1 MENDNKTVIT
11 ENTEN
16 VNSTND
22 LQNNNTD
29 NNPKKSN
36 KKKSLIIITIILV
49 IIVAGILLF
58 LKLNNNKNNSKPD
71 DNNQNQVEVKRE
83 NKYSEYQL
91 KDNTLSNFDLY
102 FLQLENNKKNM
113 IYSPLSIKYVLEML
127 NSGAEGETK
136 NQITD
141 ILGTY
146 VNKKYT
152 NNRNMSFA
160 NALFV
165 RNSYKDSIKT
175 SYIDTLLN
183 QYNATVTYDDFKS
196 ANAIN
201 NWVSNKTFKLINN
214 AFIDS
219 DIKDYDFVLAN
230 ALAIDMDWVN
240 KIQDLYDPYTV
251 DYKHENFHEHV
262 SPLTE
267 LGYHEMAFK
276 DYNKKTNAVEF
287 AAVINKYDI
296 INELG
301 EDNIR
306 KTVSDDYRS
315 WLKNGGNDYY
325 AMCSEDSSALEE
337 EDKLNLDKYIK
348 ELSANYQTISSS
360 TDFQFYVDDNVKV
373 FAKDLKKYNGTTLQY
388 VGIMP
393 TDGNLSNY
401 IKNINASS
409 LSELISKIK
418 PIAFDSFKDGV
429 VTDIHGYI
437 PMFKFDY
444 KLDLV
449 NDLNTLGIKDVFDSN
464 KANLSNLTTDKAYI
478 GGAKHKATIDFS
490 NDGIKAG
497 AFTAGGGAGAGG
509 CGYDYQFKVPIEDI
523 DLTFD
528 KPYMFIIRDKDTNEV
543 WFAGTVYEPTEYS
556 PVAGLE

>member
-1 MENDNKTVIT
+1 MENNNETV
-11 ENTEN
+11 NTEN
-16 VNSTND
+16 INNNND
-22 LQNNNTD
+22 LQSNNID
-29 NNPKKSN
+29 NNPKKAN

-49 IIVAGILLF
+49 IIAAGVLVF
-58 LKLNNNKNNSKPD
+58 LKVKKNNSKPD
-71 DNNQNQVEVKRE
+71 DNKQNQVEVKRE

-91 KDNTLSNFDLY
+91 KDNSLSNFDLY

-113 IYSPLSIKYVLEML
+113 LYSPLSIKYVLEML

-183 QYNATVTYDDFKS
+183 QYNATVAYDDFKS
-196 ANAIN
+196 ANTIN

-214 AFIDS
+214 AFNDS
-219 DIKDYDFVLAN
+219 DIKNYDFVLAN

-240 KIQDLYDPYTV
+240 KIQDLYNPYIV
-251 DYKHENFHEHV
+251 DYKHEKFYEYV
-262 SPLTE
+262 TPLTE
-267 LGYHEMAFK
+267 SGYRELAFK

-287 AAVINKYDI
+287 AAVVNKYDI

-306 KTVSDDYRS
+306 KTVSDDYNT
-315 WLKNGGNDYY
+315 WLKNGGNDSY
-325 AMCSEDSSALEE
+325 AMCGENAT
-337 EDKLNLDKYIK
+337 EDKLDLDKYVK

-360 TDFQFYVDDNVKV
+360 TDFLFYVDDSVKV

-388 VGIMP
+388 IGIMP
-393 TDGNLSNY
+393 TDGNLSTY
-401 IKNINASS
+401 IKNTNASS

-418 PIAFDSFKDGV
+418 PLTFDSFKDRV
-429 VTDIHGYI
+429 ITDIHGYI

-444 KLDLV
+444 QLDLV
-449 NDLNTLGIKDVFDSN
+449 NGLNTLGIKDVFDSN

-478 GGAKHKATIDFS
+478 SDAKHKATIDFS

-509 CGYDYQFKVPIEDI
+509 CGYDYQFKVPVENI

-543 WFAGTVYEPTEYS
+543 WFAGTVYEPTEYN
-556 PVAGLE
+556 PTAGLE

>member
-1 MENDNKTVIT
+1 MENNNETVKT
-11 ENTEN
+11 ENIN
-16 VNSTND
+16 NNND
-22 LQNNNTD
+22 LQSNNVD
-29 NNPKKSN
+29 NNPKKTN

-49 IIVAGILLF
+49 IIVAGVLVF
-58 LKLNNNKNNSKPD
+58 LKVKKNNSKPD
-71 DNNQNQVEVKRE
+71 DNKQNQVEVKRE

-183 QYNATVTYDDFKS
+183 QYNATVAYDDFKS
-196 ANAIN
+196 ANTIN

-214 AFIDS
+214 AFDDS

-240 KIQDLYDPYTV
+240 KIQDLYNPYTV

-262 SPLTE
+262 TPLTE
-267 LGYHEMAFK
+267 SGYRELAFK

-287 AAVINKYDI
+287 AAVVNKYDI

-306 KTVSDDYRS
+306 KTVSDDYNT

-325 AMCSEDSSALEE
+325 AMCSEDSGSLEE
-337 EDKLNLDKYIK
+337 EDKLDLDKYVK

-360 TDFQFYVDDNVKV
+360 TDFQFYVDDSVKV

-388 VGIMP
+388 IGIMP

-429 VTDIHGYI
+429 ITDIHGYI

-478 GGAKHKATIDFS
+478 SDATHKATIDFS

-509 CGYDYQFKVPIEDI
+509 CGYDYQFKVPVEDI

-543 WFAGTVYEPTEYS
+543 WFAGTVYEPTEYN
-556 PVAGLE
+556 PTAGLE

>member
-1 MENDNKTVIT
+1 MENNNETV
-11 ENTEN
+11 NTEN
-16 VNSTND
+16 INNNND
-22 LQNNNTD
+22 LQSNNVD
-29 NNPKKSN
+29 NNPKKAN
-36 KKKSLIIITIILV
+36 KKKSLIIITIIL
-49 IIVAGILLF
+49 IITVAGVLVF
-58 LKLNNNKNNSKPD
+58 LKVKKNNSKPD
-71 DNNQNQVEVKRE
+71 DNKQNQVEVKRE

-183 QYNATVTYDDFKS
+183 QYNATVSYDDFKS
-196 ANAIN
+196 ANTIN

-240 KIQDLYDPYTV
+240 KIQDLYNPYTV
-251 DYKHENFHEHV
+251 DYNHEDFHEHV

-267 LGYHEMAFK
+267 LGYHELAFK

-306 KTVSDDYRS
+306 KTVSDDYS
-315 WLKNGGNDYY
+315 TWLKNGGNDYY

-337 EDKLNLDKYIK
+337 EDKLDLDKYVK

-360 TDFQFYVDDNVKV
+360 TDFQFYVDDSVKV

-388 VGIMP
+388 IGIMP

-429 VTDIHGYI
+429 ITDIHGYI

-478 GGAKHKATIDFS
+478 GGARHKATIDFS

-509 CGYDYQFKVPIEDI
+509 CGYDYQFKVPVEDI

-543 WFAGTVYEPTEYS
+543 WFAGTVYEPTEYN
-556 PVAGLE
+556 PTAGLE

>member
-1 MENDNKTVIT
+1 MENNNETVKT
-11 ENTEN
+11 ENIN
-16 VNSTND
+16 NNND
-22 LQNNNTD
+22 LQSNNVD
-29 NNPKKSN
+29 NNPKKTY

-49 IIVAGILLF
+49 IIVAGILVF
-58 LKLNNNKNNSKPD
+58 LKVKKNNSKPD
-71 DNNQNQVEVKRE
+71 DNKQNQVEVKRE

-165 RNSYKDSIKT
+165 RNSYKDSIKA

-183 QYNATVTYDDFKS
+183 QYNATVTYDNFKS
-196 ANAIN
+196 ANTIN

-214 AFIDS
+214 AFDDS

-240 KIQDLYDPYTV
+240 KIQDLYNPYTV

-262 SPLTE
+262 TPLTE
-267 LGYHEMAFK
+267 LGYHELAFK

-287 AAVINKYDI
+287 AAVVNKYDI

-306 KTVSDDYRS
+306 KTVSDDYNT

-325 AMCSEDSSALEE
+325 AMCSEDSSSLEE
-337 EDKLNLDKYIK
+337 EDKLDLDKYVK

-360 TDFQFYVDDNVKV
+360 TDFQFYVDDGVKV

-388 VGIMP
+388 IGIMP

-429 VTDIHGYI
+429 ITDIHGYI

-478 GGAKHKATIDFS
+478 GGARHKATIDFS

-509 CGYDYQFKVPIEDI
+509 CGYDYQFKVPVEDI

-543 WFAGTVYEPTEYS
+543 WFAGTVYEPTEFS
-556 PVAGLE
+556 PTAGLE

>member
-1 MENDNKTVIT
+1 MENNNETV
-11 ENTEN
+11 NTEN
-16 VNSTND
+16 INSNND
-22 LQNNNTD
+22 LQNNNID
-29 NNPKKSN
+29 NNPKKNN

-49 IIVAGILLF
+49 IIVAGILVF
-58 LKLNNNKNNSKPD
+58 LKTKKNNSKPD

-183 QYNATVTYDDFKS
+183 QYNATVAYDDFKS
-196 ANAIN
+196 ANTIN

-214 AFIDS
+214 AFNDS
-219 DIKDYDFVLAN
+219 DIKNYDFVLAN

-240 KIQDLYDPYTV
+240 KIQDLYNTYTV
-251 DYKHENFHEHV
+251 DYKHERFYEYV
-262 SPLTE
+262 TPLTE
-267 LGYHEMAFK
+267 SGYRELAFK

-287 AAVINKYDI
+287 AAVVNKYDI

-306 KTVSDDYRS
+306 KTVSDDYNA
-315 WLKNGGNDYY
+315 WLKNGGNDSY
-325 AMCSEDSSALEE
+325 AMCSENSGNLEE
-337 EDKLNLDKYIK
+337 EDKLDLDKYVK
-348 ELSANYQTISSS
+348 DLSANYQTISSS
-360 TDFQFYVDDNVKV
+360 TDFEIYVDDSVKV

-388 VGIMP
+388 IGIMP
-393 TDGNLSNY
+393 TDGNLSSY
-401 IKNINASS
+401 IKNTNASS
-409 LSELISKIK
+409 LSELIGKIK
-418 PIAFDSFKDGV
+418 PLAFDSFKDGV
-429 VTDIHGYI
+429 ITDIHGYI

-444 KLDLV
+444 QLDLV

-478 GGAKHKATIDFS
+478 SDAKHKATIDFS

-509 CGYDYQFKVPIEDI
+509 CGYDYQFKVPVEDI

-543 WFAGTVYEPTEYS
+543 WFAGTVYEPTEYN
-556 PVAGLE
+556 PTAGLE

>member
-1 MENDNKTVIT
+1 MENNNETV
-11 ENTEN
+11 NTEN
-16 VNSTND
+16 INCNND
-22 LQNNNTD
+22 LQSNNID
-29 NNPKKSN
+29 NNPKKAN

-49 IIVAGILLF
+49 IIVAGILVF
-58 LKLNNNKNNSKPD
+58 LKVKKNNSKPD
-71 DNNQNQVEVKRE
+71 DNKQNQVEVKRE

-183 QYNATVTYDDFKS
+183 QYNATVAYDDFKS
-196 ANAIN
+196 ANTIN

-214 AFIDS
+214 AFNDS
-219 DIKDYDFVLAN
+219 DIKNYDFVLAN

-240 KIQDLYDPYTV
+240 KIQDLYNPYIV
-251 DYKHENFHEHV
+251 DYKHEKFYEYV
-262 SPLTE
+262 TPLTE
-267 LGYHEMAFK
+267 SGYRELAFK

-287 AAVINKYDI
+287 SAVVNKYDI

-306 KTVSDDYRS
+306 KTVSDDYNA
-315 WLKNGGNDYY
+315 WLKNGGNDSY
-325 AMCSEDSSALEE
+325 AMCGENAT
-337 EDKLNLDKYIK
+337 EDKLDLDKYVK

-360 TDFQFYVDDNVKV
+360 TDFQFYVDDGVKV

-388 VGIMP
+388 IGIMP

-444 KLDLV
+444 QLDLV

-464 KANLSNLTTDKAYI
+464 LANLSNLTTDKAYI
-478 GGAKHKATIDFS
+478 SDAKHKATIDFS

-509 CGYDYQFKVPIEDI
+509 CGYDYQFKVPVENI

-543 WFAGTVYEPTEYS
+543 WFAGTVYETTEFSPT
-556 PVAGLE
+556 AGLE

>member
-1 MENDNKTVIT
+1 MENNNETVKT
-11 ENTEN
+11 ENIN
-16 VNSTND
+16 NNND
-22 LQNNNTD
+22 LQSNNVD
-29 NNPKKSN
+29 NNPKKTN

-49 IIVAGILLF
+49 IIVAGVLVF
-58 LKLNNNKNNSKPD
+58 LKVKKNNSKPD
-71 DNNQNQVEVKRE
+71 DNKQNQVEVKRE

-146 VNKKYT
+146 VNKKYS

-165 RNSYKDSIKT
+165 RNSYKDSIKA

-196 ANAIN
+196 ANTIN

-214 AFIDS
+214 AFDDS

-240 KIQDLYDPYTV
+240 KIQDLYNPYTV

-262 SPLTE
+262 TPLTE
-267 LGYHEMAFK
+267 LGYHELAFK

-287 AAVINKYDI
+287 AAVVNKYDI

-306 KTVSDDYRS
+306 KTVSDDYNT

-325 AMCSEDSSALEE
+325 AMCSEDSGSLEE
-337 EDKLNLDKYIK
+337 EDKLDLDKYVK

-360 TDFQFYVDDNVKV
+360 TDFQFYVDDSVKV

-388 VGIMP
+388 IGIMP

-429 VTDIHGYI
+429 ITDIHGYI

-509 CGYDYQFKVPIEDI
+509 CGYDYQFKVPVEDI

-543 WFAGTVYEPTEYS
+543 WFAGTVYEPTEFS
-556 PVAGLE
+556 PTAGLE

>member
-1 MENDNKTVIT
+1 MENNNETV
-11 ENTEN
+11 NTEN
-16 VNSTND
+16 INNNND
-22 LQNNNTD
+22 LQSNNID
-29 NNPKKSN
+29 NNPKKAN

-49 IIVAGILLF
+49 IIVAGVLVF
-58 LKLNNNKNNSKPD
+58 LKVKKNNSKPD
-71 DNNQNQVEVKRE
+71 ENKQNQVEVKRE

-183 QYNATVTYDDFKS
+183 QYNATVAYDDFKS
-196 ANAIN
+196 ANTIN

-214 AFIDS
+214 AFNDS
-219 DIKDYDFVLAN
+219 DIKNYDFVLAN

-240 KIQDLYDPYTV
+240 KIQDLYNTYIV
-251 DYKHENFHEHV
+251 DYKHEKFYEYV
-262 SPLTE
+262 TPLTE
-267 LGYHEMAFK
+267 SGYRELAFK

-287 AAVINKYDI
+287 SAVVNKYDI

-306 KTVSDDYRS
+306 KTVSDDYNA
-315 WLKNGGNDYY
+315 WLRNGGNDSY
-325 AMCSEDSSALEE
+325 AMCGENAT
-337 EDKLNLDKYIK
+337 EDKLNLDKYVK

-360 TDFQFYVDDNVKV
+360 TDFLFYVDDSVKV

-388 VGIMP
+388 IGIMP
-393 TDGNLSNY
+393 TDGNLSTY
-401 IKNINASS
+401 IKNTNASS
-409 LSELISKIK
+409 LSELIGKIK
-418 PIAFDSFKDGV
+418 PLTFDSFKDRV
-429 VTDIHGYI
+429 ITDIHGYI

-444 KLDLV
+444 QLDLV

-478 GGAKHKATIDFS
+478 SDAKHKATIDFS

-509 CGYDYQFKVPIEDI
+509 CGYDYQFKVPVENI

-543 WFAGTVYEPTEYS
+543 WFAGTVYEPTEYN
-556 PVAGLE
+556 PTAGLE

>member
-1 MENDNKTVIT
+1 MENNNETV
-11 ENTEN
+11 NTEN
-16 VNSTND
+16 INNNND
-22 LQNNNTD
+22 LQSNNVD
-29 NNPKKSN
+29 NNPKKTN

-49 IIVAGILLF
+49 IIVAGVLVF
-58 LKLNNNKNNSKPD
+58 LKVKKNNSKPD
-71 DNNQNQVEVKRE
+71 DNKQNQVEIKRE

-183 QYNATVTYDDFKS
+183 QYNATVAYDDFKS
-196 ANAIN
+196 ANTIN

-214 AFIDS
+214 AFDDS

-240 KIQDLYDPYTV
+240 KIQDLYNNYIV
-251 DYKHENFHEHV
+251 DYKHEKFYEYV
-262 SPLTE
+262 TPLTE
-267 LGYHEMAFK
+267 SGYRELAFK

-287 AAVINKYDI
+287 AAVVNKYDI

-306 KTVSDDYRS
+306 KTVSDDYSS
-315 WLKNGGNDYY
+315 WLKNGGNDSY
-325 AMCSEDSSALEE
+325 AMCSEDSSTLEK
-337 EDKLNLDKYIK
+337 EDKLDLDKYVK

-360 TDFQFYVDDNVKV
+360 TDFQFYVDDSVKV

-388 VGIMP
+388 IGIMP

-418 PIAFDSFKDGV
+418 PVAFDSFKDGV
-429 VTDIHGYI
+429 ITDIHGYI

-509 CGYDYQFKVPIEDI
+509 CGYDYQFKVPVEDI

-543 WFAGTVYEPTEYS
+543 WFAGTVYEPTEYN
-556 PVAGLE
+556 PTAGLE

>member
-1 MENDNKTVIT
+1 MENNNETVKT
-11 ENTEN
+11 ENI
-16 VNSTND
+16 NSTND
-22 LQNNNTD
+22 LQNNNID
-29 NNPKKSN
+29 NNPKKTN

-49 IIVAGILLF
+49 IIVAGILVF
-58 LKLNNNKNNSKPD
+58 LKIKKNNSKPD

-165 RNSYKDSIKT
+165 RNSYKDNIKT

-183 QYNATVTYDDFKS
+183 QYNATVAYDDFKS
-196 ANAIN
+196 ANTIN

-214 AFIDS
+214 AFDDS

-240 KIQDLYDPYTV
+240 KIQDLYNPYTV

-262 SPLTE
+262 TPLTE
-267 LGYHEMAFK
+267 LGYHELAFK

-287 AAVINKYDI
+287 AAVVNKYDI

-306 KTVSDDYRS
+306 KTVSDDYNT

-325 AMCSEDSSALEE
+325 AMCSEDSGSLEE
-337 EDKLNLDKYIK
+337 EDKLDLDKYVK

-360 TDFQFYVDDNVKV
+360 TDFQFYVDDSVKV

-388 VGIMP
+388 IGIMP

-429 VTDIHGYI
+429 ITDIHGYI

-509 CGYDYQFKVPIEDI
+509 CGYDYQFKVPVEDI

-543 WFAGTVYEPTEYS
+543 WFAGTVYEPTEYN
-556 PVAGLE
+556 PTAGLE

>member
-1 MENDNKTVIT
+1 MENNNKTV
-11 ENTEN
+11 NTEN
-16 VNSTND
+16 INNNND
-22 LQNNNTD
+22 LQSNNVD
-29 NNPKKSN
+29 NNPKKTN

-49 IIVAGILLF
+49 IIVAGVPVF
-58 LKLNNNKNNSKPD
+58 LKVKKNNSKPD
-71 DNNQNQVEVKRE
+71 DNKQNQVEVKRE

-183 QYNATVTYDDFKS
+183 QYNATVAYDDFKS
-196 ANAIN
+196 ANTIN

-214 AFIDS
+214 AFDDS

-240 KIQDLYDPYTV
+240 KIQDLYNPYTV

-262 SPLTE
+262 TPLTE
-267 LGYHEMAFK
+267 LGYHELAFK

-287 AAVINKYDI
+287 AAVVNKYDI

-306 KTVSDDYRS
+306 KTVSDDYNT
-315 WLKNGGNDYY
+315 WLKNGGNDSY
-325 AMCSEDSSALEE
+325 AMCSEDSGSLEE
-337 EDKLNLDKYIK
+337 EDKLNLDKYVK

-360 TDFQFYVDDNVKV
+360 TDFQFYVDDSVKV
-373 FAKDLKKYNGTTLQY
+373 FAKDLKKYSGTTLQY
-388 VGIMP
+388 IGIMP

-401 IKNINASS
+401 IKNTNASS

-429 VTDIHGYI
+429 ITDIHGYI

-478 GGAKHKATIDFS
+478 GGARHKATIDFS

-509 CGYDYQFKVPIEDI
+509 CGYDYQFKVPVEDI

-528 KPYMFIIRDKDTNEV
+528 KPYMFIIMDKDTNEV
-543 WFAGTVYEPTEYS
+543 WFAGTVYEPTEYN
-556 PVAGLE
+556 PTAGLE

>member
-1 MENDNKTVIT
+1 MENNNETV
-11 ENTEN
+11 NTEN
-16 VNSTND
+16 INNNND
-22 LQNNNTD
+22 LQSNNVD
-29 NNPKKSN
+29 NNQKKT
-36 KKKSLIIITIILV
+36 KKSLIIITIILV
-49 IIVAGILLF
+49 IIVAGVLVF
-58 LKLNNNKNNSKPD
+58 LKVKKNNSKPD
-71 DNNQNQVEVKRE
+71 DNKQNQVEVKRE

-196 ANAIN
+196 ANTIN
-201 NWVSNKTFKLINN
+201 NWVSNKTFKLINK
-214 AFIDS
+214 AFDDS

-240 KIQDLYDPYTV
+240 KIQDLYNNYIV
-251 DYKHENFHEHV
+251 DYKHEKFYEYV
-262 SPLTE
+262 TPLTE
-267 LGYHEMAFK
+267 SGYRELAFK

-287 AAVINKYDI
+287 AAVVNKYDI

-306 KTVSDDYRS
+306 KTVSDDYNT

-325 AMCSEDSSALEE
+325 AMCSEDSGSLEE
-337 EDKLNLDKYIK
+337 EDKLDLDKYVK

-360 TDFQFYVDDNVKV
+360 TDFQFYVDDSVKV
-373 FAKDLKKYNGTTLQY
+373 FAKDLKKYSGTTLQY
-388 VGIMP
+388 IGIMP

-409 LSELISKIK
+409 LSELISKIN

-429 VTDIHGYI
+429 ITDIHGYI

-478 GGAKHKATIDFS
+478 GGARHKATIDFS

-509 CGYDYQFKVPIEDI
+509 CGYDYQFKVPVEDI

-543 WFAGTVYEPTEYS
+543 WFAGTVYEPTEYN
-556 PVAGLE
+556 PTAGLE

>member
-1 MENDNKTVIT
+1 MKNNESVSSNIKKETNNINKT
-11 ENTEN
+11 
-16 VNSTND
+16 
-22 LQNNNTD
+22 
-29 NNPKKSN
+29 N
-36 KKKSLIIITIILV
+36 KKKNIIIIAIILV
-49 IIVAGILLF
+49 ILIAGILVF
-58 LKLNNNKNNSKPD
+58 LKIKKNNSKPD

-113 IYSPLSIKYVLEML
+113 LYSPLSIKYVLEML

-146 VNKKYT
+146 VSKKYQ

-175 SYIDTLLN
+175 SYIDALLN
-183 QYNATVTYDDFKS
+183 QYNATVAYDDFKS
-196 ANAIN
+196 ANTIN

-214 AFIDS
+214 AFNNS
-219 DIKDYDFVLAN
+219 DIKNYDFVLAN

-240 KIQDLYDPYTV
+240 KIQDLYNAYIV
-251 DYKHENFHEHV
+251 DYKHEKFYEYV
-262 SPLTE
+262 TPLTE
-267 LGYHEMAFK
+267 LGYHELAFK

-306 KTVSDDYRS
+306 KTVSDDYNA

-325 AMCSEDSSALEE
+325 AMCSENSGTLEE
-337 EDKLNLDKYIK
+337 EDKLDLDKYVK
-348 ELSANYQTISSS
+348 ELSSNYQTISSS
-360 TDFQFYVDDNVKV
+360 TDFEIYVDDSVKV

-388 VGIMP
+388 IGIMP

-401 IKNINASS
+401 IKNTNASA
-409 LSELISKIK
+409 LSELIGKIK
-418 PIAFDSFKDGV
+418 PPAFDSFKDGV
-429 VTDIHGYI
+429 ITDIHGYI

-444 KLDLV
+444 QLDLV

-478 GGAKHKATIDFS
+478 SDAKHKATIDFS

-509 CGYDYQFKVPIEDI
+509 CGYDYQFKVPVEDI

-543 WFAGTVYEPTEYS
+543 WFAGTVYEPTEYN
-556 PVAGLE
+556 PTAGLE

>member
-1 MENDNKTVIT
+1 MENNNETVKT
-11 ENTEN
+11 ENIN
-16 VNSTND
+16 NNND
-22 LQNNNTD
+22 LQSNNVD
-29 NNPKKSN
+29 NNPKKTN

-49 IIVAGILLF
+49 IIVAGVLVF
-58 LKLNNNKNNSKPD
+58 LKVKKNNSKPD
-71 DNNQNQVEVKRE
+71 DNKQNQVEVKRE

-127 NSGAEGETK
+127 NSGAAGETK

-196 ANAIN
+196 ANTIN

-214 AFIDS
+214 AFDDS

-240 KIQDLYDPYTV
+240 KIQDLYNNYIV
-251 DYKHENFHEHV
+251 DYKHEKFYEYV
-262 SPLTE
+262 TPLTE
-267 LGYHEMAFK
+267 SGYRELAFK

-287 AAVINKYDI
+287 AAVVNKYDI

-306 KTVSDDYRS
+306 KTVSDDYNT

-325 AMCSEDSSALEE
+325 AMCSEDSSSLEE
-337 EDKLNLDKYIK
+337 EDKLDLDKYVK

-360 TDFQFYVDDNVKV
+360 TDFQFYVDDSVKV

-388 VGIMP
+388 IGIMP

-429 VTDIHGYI
+429 ITDIHGYI

-509 CGYDYQFKVPIEDI
+509 CGYDYQFKVPVEDI

-543 WFAGTVYEPTEYS
+543 WFAGTVYEPTEFS
-556 PVAGLE
+556 PTAGLE

>member
-1 MENDNKTVIT
+1 MENNNETV
-11 ENTEN
+11 NTEN
-16 VNSTND
+16 I
-22 LQNNNTD
+22 NNNNDFQSNNVD
-29 NNPKKSN
+29 NNPKKTN

-49 IIVAGILLF
+49 IIVAGVLVF
-58 LKLNNNKNNSKPD
+58 LKVKKNNSKPD
-71 DNNQNQVEVKRE
+71 DNKQTQVEVKRE

-102 FLQLENNKKNM
+102 FLQIENNKKNM

-165 RNSYKDSIKT
+165 RNSYKDSIKA

-196 ANAIN
+196 ANTIN

-214 AFIDS
+214 AFDDS

-240 KIQDLYDPYTV
+240 KIQDLYNNYIV
-251 DYKHENFHEHV
+251 DYKHEKFYEYV
-262 SPLTE
+262 TPLTE
-267 LGYHEMAFK
+267 SGYRELAFK
-276 DYNKKTNAVEF
+276 DYSKKTNAVEF
-287 AAVINKYDI
+287 AAVVNKYDI

-306 KTVSDDYRS
+306 KTVSDDYNT
-315 WLKNGGNDYY
+315 WLKNGGNDSY
-325 AMCSEDSSALEE
+325 AMCSDDSGSLEE
-337 EDKLNLDKYIK
+337 EDKLDLDKYVK

-360 TDFQFYVDDNVKV
+360 TDFQFYVDDSVKV
-373 FAKDLKKYNGTTLQY
+373 FAKDLKKYSGTTLQY
-388 VGIMP
+388 IGIMP

-429 VTDIHGYI
+429 ITDIHGYI

-509 CGYDYQFKVPIEDI
+509 CGYDYQFKVPVEDI

-543 WFAGTVYEPTEYS
+543 WFAGTVYEPTEFS
-556 PVAGLE
+556 PTAGLE

>member
-1 MENDNKTVIT
+1 MENNNETVKT
-11 ENTEN
+11 ENIN
-16 VNSTND
+16 NNND
-22 LQNNNTD
+22 LQSNNVD
-29 NNPKKSN
+29 NNPKKTN

-49 IIVAGILLF
+49 IIVAGVLVF
-58 LKLNNNKNNSKPD
+58 LKVKKNNSKPD
-71 DNNQNQVEVKRE
+71 DNKQNQVEVKRE

-196 ANAIN
+196 ANTIN

-214 AFIDS
+214 AFDDS

-240 KIQDLYDPYTV
+240 KIQDLYNPYTV

-262 SPLTE
+262 TPLTE
-267 LGYHEMAFK
+267 LGYHELAFK

-287 AAVINKYDI
+287 AAVVNKYDI

-306 KTVSDDYRS
+306 KTVSDDYNT

-325 AMCSEDSSALEE
+325 AMCSEDSGSLEE
-337 EDKLNLDKYIK
+337 EDKLDLDKYVK

-360 TDFQFYVDDNVKV
+360 TDFQFYVDDSVKV

-388 VGIMP
+388 IGIMP

-429 VTDIHGYI
+429 ITDIHGYI

-478 GGAKHKATIDFS
+478 GGARHKATIDFS

-509 CGYDYQFKVPIEDI
+509 CGYDYQFKVPVEDI

-543 WFAGTVYEPTEYS
+543 WFAGTVYEPTEYNLT
-556 PVAGLE
+556 AGLE

>member
-1 MENDNKTVIT
+1 MENNNETVKT
-11 ENTEN
+11 ENIN
-16 VNSTND
+16 NNND
-22 LQNNNTD
+22 LQSNNVD
-29 NNPKKSN
+29 NNPKKTY

-49 IIVAGILLF
+49 IIVAGILVF
-58 LKLNNNKNNSKPD
+58 LKVKKNNSKPD
-71 DNNQNQVEVKRE
+71 DNKQNQVEVKRE

-102 FLQLENNKKNM
+102 FLQLENSKKNM

-183 QYNATVTYDDFKS
+183 QYNATVAYDDFKS
-196 ANAIN
+196 ANTIN

-214 AFIDS
+214 AFDDS

-240 KIQDLYDPYTV
+240 KIQDLYNNYIV
-251 DYKHENFHEHV
+251 DYKHEKFYEYV
-262 SPLTE
+262 TPLTE
-267 LGYHEMAFK
+267 SGYRELAFK

-287 AAVINKYDI
+287 AAVVNKYDI

-306 KTVSDDYRS
+306 KTVNDDYNA

-325 AMCSEDSSALEE
+325 AMCSEDSGSLEE
-337 EDKLNLDKYIK
+337 EDKLDLDKYVK

-360 TDFQFYVDDNVKV
+360 TDFQFYVDDGVKV
-373 FAKDLKKYNGTTLQY
+373 FAKDLKKYSGTTLQY
-388 VGIMP
+388 IGIMP

-401 IKNINASS
+401 IKNTNASS

-429 VTDIHGYI
+429 ITDIHGYI

-509 CGYDYQFKVPIEDI
+509 CGYDYQFKVPVEDI

-543 WFAGTVYEPTEYS
+543 WFAGTVYEPTEYN
-556 PVAGLE
+556 PTAGLE

>member
-1 MENDNKTVIT
+1 MENNNETV
-11 ENTEN
+11 NTEN
-16 VNSTND
+16 INSTND
-22 LQNNNTD
+22 LQNNNID
-29 NNPKKSN
+29 NNPKKTN

-49 IIVAGILLF
+49 IIVAGILVF
-58 LKLNNNKNNSKPD
+58 LKIKKNNSKPD

-165 RNSYKDSIKT
+165 RNSYKDNIKT

-183 QYNATVTYDDFKS
+183 QYNATVAYDDFKS
-196 ANAIN
+196 ANTIN

-214 AFIDS
+214 AFDDS

-240 KIQDLYDPYTV
+240 KIQDLYNPYTV

-262 SPLTE
+262 TPLTE
-267 LGYHEMAFK
+267 LGYHELAFK

-287 AAVINKYDI
+287 AAVVNKYDI

-306 KTVSDDYRS
+306 KTVSDDYNT

-325 AMCSEDSSALEE
+325 AMCSEDSGSLEE
-337 EDKLNLDKYIK
+337 EDKLDLDKYVK

-360 TDFQFYVDDNVKV
+360 TDFQFYVDDSVKV

-388 VGIMP
+388 IGIMP

-429 VTDIHGYI
+429 ITDIHGYI

-509 CGYDYQFKVPIEDI
+509 CGYDYQFKVPVEDI

-543 WFAGTVYEPTEYS
+543 WFAGTVYEPTEYN
-556 PVAGLE
+556 PTAGLE

>member
-1 MENDNKTVIT
+1 MENNNETVKT
-11 ENTEN
+11 ENIN
-16 VNSTND
+16 NNND
-22 LQNNNTD
+22 LQSNNVD
-29 NNPKKSN
+29 NNPKKTN

-49 IIVAGILLF
+49 IIVAGVLVF
-58 LKLNNNKNNSKPD
+58 LKVKKNNSKPD
-71 DNNQNQVEVKRE
+71 DNKQNQVEVKRE

-183 QYNATVTYDDFKS
+183 QYNATVAYDDFKS
-196 ANAIN
+196 ANTIN
-201 NWVSNKTFKLINN
+201 NWVSNKTFKLINK
-214 AFIDS
+214 AFDDS

-240 KIQDLYDPYTV
+240 KIQDLYNNYIV
-251 DYKHENFHEHV
+251 DYKHEKFYEYV
-262 SPLTE
+262 TPLTE
-267 LGYHEMAFK
+267 SGYRELAFK

-287 AAVINKYDI
+287 AAVVNKYDI

-306 KTVSDDYRS
+306 KTVSDDYNT
-315 WLKNGGNDYY
+315 WLKNGGNDSY
-325 AMCSEDSSALEE
+325 AMCSEDSGTLEE
-337 EDKLNLDKYIK
+337 EDKLDLDKYVK

-360 TDFQFYVDDNVKV
+360 TDFQFYVDDSVKV
-373 FAKDLKKYNGTTLQY
+373 FAKDLKKYSGTTLQY
-388 VGIMP
+388 IGIMP
-393 TDGNLSNY
+393 TDCNLSNY

-429 VTDIHGYI
+429 ITDIHGYI

-509 CGYDYQFKVPIEDI
+509 CGYDYQFKVPVEDI

-543 WFAGTVYEPTEYS
+543 WFAGTVYEPTEYN
-556 PVAGLE
+556 PTAGLE

>member
-1 MENDNKTVIT
+1 MENNNETVYT
-11 ENTEN
+11 ENIN
-16 VNSTND
+16 NNND
-22 LQNNNTD
+22 LQSNNVD
-29 NNPKKSN
+29 NNPKKTN
-36 KKKSLIIITIILV
+36 KKKSFIIITIILV
-49 IIVAGILLF
+49 IIVAGVLVF
-58 LKLNNNKNNSKPD
+58 LKVKKNNSKPD
-71 DNNQNQVEVKRE
+71 DNKQNQVEVKRE

-165 RNSYKDSIKT
+165 RNSYKDSIKA

-196 ANAIN
+196 ANTIN

-214 AFIDS
+214 AFDDS

-240 KIQDLYDPYTV
+240 KIQDLYNPYTV

-262 SPLTE
+262 TPLTE
-267 LGYHEMAFK
+267 LGYHELAFK

-287 AAVINKYDI
+287 AAVVNKYDI

-306 KTVSDDYRS
+306 KTVSDDYNT

-325 AMCSEDSSALEE
+325 AMCSEDSGSLEE
-337 EDKLNLDKYIK
+337 EDKLDLDKYVK

-360 TDFQFYVDDNVKV
+360 TDFQFYVDDSVKV
-373 FAKDLKKYNGTTLQY
+373 FAKDLKKYSGTTLQY
-388 VGIMP
+388 IGIMP

-429 VTDIHGYI
+429 ITDIHGYI

-509 CGYDYQFKVPIEDI
+509 CGYDYQFKVPVEDI

-543 WFAGTVYEPTEYS
+543 WFAGTVYEPTEFS
-556 PVAGLE
+556 PTAGLE

>member
-1 MENDNKTVIT
+1 MENNNETVKT
-11 ENTEN
+11 ENIN
-16 VNSTND
+16 NNND
-22 LQNNNTD
+22 LQSNNVD
-29 NNPKKSN
+29 NNPKKTS

-49 IIVAGILLF
+49 ILVAGVLVF
-58 LKLNNNKNNSKPD
+58 LKVKKNNSKPD
-71 DNNQNQVEVKRE
+71 DNKQNQVEVKRE

-165 RNSYKDSIKT
+165 RNSYKDSIKA

-196 ANAIN
+196 ANTIN

-214 AFIDS
+214 AFDDS

-240 KIQDLYDPYTV
+240 KIQDLYNPYTV

-262 SPLTE
+262 TPLTE
-267 LGYHEMAFK
+267 LGYHELAFK

-287 AAVINKYDI
+287 AAVVNKYDI

-306 KTVSDDYRS
+306 KTVSDDYNT

-325 AMCSEDSSALEE
+325 AMCSEDSGSLEE
-337 EDKLNLDKYIK
+337 EDKLDLDKYVK

-360 TDFQFYVDDNVKV
+360 TDFQFYVDDSVKV

-388 VGIMP
+388 IGIMP

-429 VTDIHGYI
+429 ITDIHGYI

-509 CGYDYQFKVPIEDI
+509 CGYDYQFKVPVEDI

-543 WFAGTVYEPTEYS
+543 WFAGTVYEPTEYN
-556 PVAGLE
+556 PTAGLE

>member
-1 MENDNKTVIT
+1 MKNNESVSSDIKK
-11 ENTEN
+11 E
-16 VNSTND
+16 TN
-22 LQNNNTD
+22 NINRT
-29 NNPKKSN
+29 N
-36 KKKSLIIITIILV
+36 KKKNIIIIAIILV
-49 IIVAGILLF
+49 ILIAGILVF
-58 LKLNNNKNNSKPD
+58 LKIKKNNSKPD

-113 IYSPLSIKYVLEML
+113 LYSPLSIKYVLEML
-127 NSGAEGETK
+127 NSGTEGETK

-146 VNKKYT
+146 VSKKYQ

-183 QYNATVTYDDFKS
+183 QYNATVAYDDFKS
-196 ANAIN
+196 ANTIN

-214 AFIDS
+214 AFNDS
-219 DIKDYDFVLAN
+219 DIKNYDFVLAN

-240 KIQDLYDPYTV
+240 KIQDLYNAYIV
-251 DYKHENFHEHV
+251 DYKHEKFYEYV
-262 SPLTE
+262 TPLTE
-267 LGYHEMAFK
+267 LGYHELAFK

-306 KTVSDDYRS
+306 KTVSDDYNA

-325 AMCSEDSSALEE
+325 AMCSENSGTLEE
-337 EDKLNLDKYIK
+337 EDKLDLDKYVK

-360 TDFQFYVDDNVKV
+360 TDFEIYVDDSVKV

-388 VGIMP
+388 IGIMP

-401 IKNINASS
+401 IKNTNASS
-409 LSELISKIK
+409 LSELIGKIK
-418 PIAFDSFKDGV
+418 PLAFDSFKDGV
-429 VTDIHGYI
+429 ITDIHGYI

-444 KLDLV
+444 QLDLV

-478 GGAKHKATIDFS
+478 NDAKHKATIDFS

-509 CGYDYQFKVPIEDI
+509 CGYDYQFKVPVEDI

-543 WFAGTVYEPTEYS
+543 WFAGTVYEPTEYN
-556 PVAGLE
+556 PTAGLE

>member
-1 MENDNKTVIT
+1 MENNNETV
-11 ENTEN
+11 NTEN
-16 VNSTND
+16 INNNND
-22 LQNNNTD
+22 LQSNNID
-29 NNPKKSN
+29 NNPKKAN

-49 IIVAGILLF
+49 IIVAGVLVF
-58 LKLNNNKNNSKPD
+58 LKVKKNNSKPD
-71 DNNQNQVEVKRE
+71 ENKQNQVEVKRE

-165 RNSYKDSIKT
+165 RNSYKDSIKA

-196 ANAIN
+196 ANTIN

-214 AFIDS
+214 AFDDS

-240 KIQDLYDPYTV
+240 KIQDLYNPYTV

-262 SPLTE
+262 TPLTE
-267 LGYHEMAFK
+267 LGYHELAFK

-287 AAVINKYDI
+287 AAVVNKYDI

-306 KTVSDDYRS
+306 KTVSDDYNT

-325 AMCSEDSSALEE
+325 AMCSEDSGSLEE
-337 EDKLNLDKYIK
+337 EDKLDLDKYVK

-360 TDFQFYVDDNVKV
+360 TDFQFYVDDSVKV

-388 VGIMP
+388 IGIMP

-429 VTDIHGYI
+429 ITDIHGYI

-509 CGYDYQFKVPIEDI
+509 CGYDYQFKVPVEDI

-543 WFAGTVYEPTEYS
+543 WFAGTVYEPTEYN
-556 PVAGLE
+556 PTAGLE

>member
-1 MENDNKTVIT
+1 MENNNETVKT
-11 ENTEN
+11 ENIN
-16 VNSTND
+16 NNND
-22 LQNNNTD
+22 LQSNNVD
-29 NNPKKSN
+29 NNPKKTN

-49 IIVAGILLF
+49 IIVAGVLVF
-58 LKLNNNKNNSKPD
+58 LKAKKNNSKPD
-71 DNNQNQVEVKRE
+71 DNKQNQVEVKRE

-127 NSGAEGETK
+127 NSGAAGETK

-196 ANAIN
+196 ANTIN
-201 NWVSNKTFKLINN
+201 NWVSNKTFKLINK
-214 AFIDS
+214 AFDDS

-240 KIQDLYDPYTV
+240 KIQDLYNNYIV
-251 DYKHENFHEHV
+251 DYKHEKFYEYV
-262 SPLTE
+262 TPLTE
-267 LGYHEMAFK
+267 SGYRELAFK

-287 AAVINKYDI
+287 AAVVNKYDI

-306 KTVSDDYRS
+306 KTVSDDYSS

-325 AMCSEDSSALEE
+325 AMCSEDSSTLEE
-337 EDKLNLDKYIK
+337 EDKLDLDKYVK

-360 TDFQFYVDDNVKV
+360 TDFQFYVDDSVKV

-388 VGIMP
+388 IGIMP

-409 LSELISKIK
+409 LSELISKIN

-429 VTDIHGYI
+429 ITDIHGYI

-478 GGAKHKATIDFS
+478 GGARHKATIDFS

-509 CGYDYQFKVPIEDI
+509 CGYDYQFKVPVEDI

-543 WFAGTVYEPTEYS
+543 WFAGTVYEPTEFS
-556 PVAGLE
+556 PTAGLE

>member
-1 MENDNKTVIT
+1 MENNNETV
-11 ENTEN
+11 NTEN
-16 VNSTND
+16 ISSTND
-22 LQNNNTD
+22 LQNSNID
-29 NNPKKSN
+29 NNPKKTN

-49 IIVAGILLF
+49 IIVAGILVF
-58 LKLNNNKNNSKPD
+58 LKTKKNNSKPD

-175 SYIDTLLN
+175 SYINTLLN
-183 QYNATVTYDDFKS
+183 QYNATVAYDDFKS
-196 ANAIN
+196 ANTIN

-214 AFIDS
+214 AFNDD

-240 KIQDLYDPYTV
+240 KIQDLYNPYTV
-251 DYKHENFHEHV
+251 DYKHERFYEYV
-262 SPLTE
+262 TPLTE
-267 LGYHEMAFK
+267 SGYRELAFK

-287 AAVINKYDI
+287 AAVVNKYDI

-306 KTVSDDYRS
+306 KTVSDDYNA
-315 WLKNGGNDYY
+315 WLKNGGNDSY
-325 AMCSEDSSALEE
+325 AMCGENAT
-337 EDKLNLDKYIK
+337 EDKLDLDKYVK

-360 TDFQFYVDDNVKV
+360 TDFEIYVDDSVKV

-388 VGIMP
+388 IGIMP

-401 IKNINASS
+401 IKNTNASS
-409 LSELISKIK
+409 LSELIGKIK
-418 PIAFDSFKDGV
+418 PLAFDSFKDGV
-429 VTDIHGYI
+429 ITDIHGYI

-444 KLDLV
+444 QLDLV

-478 GGAKHKATIDFS
+478 SDAKHKATIDFS

-509 CGYDYQFKVPIEDI
+509 CGYDYQFKVPVEDI

>member
-1 MENDNKTVIT
+1 MENNNETVKT
-11 ENTEN
+11 ENIN
-16 VNSTND
+16 NNND
-22 LQNNNTD
+22 LQSNNVD
-29 NNPKKSN
+29 NNPRKTN

-49 IIVAGILLF
+49 IIVAGVLVF
-58 LKLNNNKNNSKPD
+58 LKVKKNNSKTD
-71 DNNQNQVEVKRE
+71 DNKQNQVEVKRE

-196 ANAIN
+196 ANTIN

-214 AFIDS
+214 AFDDS

-240 KIQDLYDPYTV
+240 KIQDLYNNYIV
-251 DYKHENFHEHV
+251 DYKHEKFYEYV
-262 SPLTE
+262 TPLTE
-267 LGYHEMAFK
+267 SGYRELAFK

-287 AAVINKYDI
+287 AAVVNKYDI

-306 KTVSDDYRS
+306 KTVSDDYNT
-315 WLKNGGNDYY
+315 WLKNGGNDSY
-325 AMCSEDSSALEE
+325 AMCSEDSSTLEK
-337 EDKLNLDKYIK
+337 EDKLDLDKYVK
-348 ELSANYQTISSS
+348 ELGANYQTISSS
-360 TDFQFYVDDNVKV
+360 TDFQFYVDDSVKV

-388 VGIMP
+388 IGIMP

-429 VTDIHGYI
+429 ITDIHGYI

-478 GGAKHKATIDFS
+478 GGARHKATIDFS

-509 CGYDYQFKVPIEDI
+509 CGYDYQFKVPVEDI

-543 WFAGTVYEPTEYS
+543 WFAGTVYEPTEYN
-556 PVAGLE
+556 PTAGLE

>member
-1 MENDNKTVIT
+1 MENNNETVKT
-11 ENTEN
+11 ENIN
-16 VNSTND
+16 NNND
-22 LQNNNTD
+22 LQSNNVD
-29 NNPKKSN
+29 NNPKKTN

-49 IIVAGILLF
+49 ILVAGVLVF
-58 LKLNNNKNNSKPD
+58 LKVKKNNSKPD
-71 DNNQNQVEVKRE
+71 DNKQNQVEVKRE

-165 RNSYKDSIKT
+165 RNSYKDNIKT

-183 QYNATVTYDDFKS
+183 QYNATVAYDDFKS
-196 ANAIN
+196 ANTIN

-214 AFIDS
+214 AFDDS

-240 KIQDLYDPYTV
+240 KIQDLYNPYTV

-262 SPLTE
+262 TPLTE
-267 LGYHEMAFK
+267 LGYHELAFK

-287 AAVINKYDI
+287 AAVVNKYDI

-306 KTVSDDYRS
+306 KTVSDDYNT

-325 AMCSEDSSALEE
+325 AMCSEDSGSLEE
-337 EDKLNLDKYIK
+337 EDKLDLDKYVK

-360 TDFQFYVDDNVKV
+360 TDFQFYVDDSVKV

-388 VGIMP
+388 IGIMP

-429 VTDIHGYI
+429 ITDIHGYI

-509 CGYDYQFKVPIEDI
+509 CGYDYQFKVPVEDI

-543 WFAGTVYEPTEYS
+543 WFAGTVYEPTEYN
-556 PVAGLE
+556 PTAGLE

>member
-1 MENDNKTVIT
+1 MKNNESVSSDIKKETNNINKT
-11 ENTEN
+11 
-16 VNSTND
+16 
-22 LQNNNTD
+22 
-29 NNPKKSN
+29 N
-36 KKKSLIIITIILV
+36 KKKNIIIIAIILV
-49 IIVAGILLF
+49 IIIAVIFVF
-58 LKLNNNKNNSKPD
+58 LKIKKNNSKPD

-83 NKYSEYQL
+83 NKYNEYQL

-113 IYSPLSIKYVLEML
+113 LYSPLSIKYVLGML

-146 VNKKYT
+146 VSKKYQ

-183 QYNATVTYDDFKS
+183 QYNATVAYDDFKS
-196 ANAIN
+196 ANTIN

-214 AFIDS
+214 AFNNS
-219 DIKDYDFVLAN
+219 DIKNYDFVLAN

-240 KIQDLYDPYTV
+240 KIQDLYNAYIV
-251 DYKHENFHEHV
+251 DYKHEKFYEYV
-262 SPLTE
+262 TPLTE
-267 LGYHEMAFK
+267 LGYHELAFK

-306 KTVSDDYRS
+306 KTVNDDYNA

-325 AMCSEDSSALEE
+325 AMCSENSGTLEE
-337 EDKLNLDKYIK
+337 EDKLDLDKYVK

-360 TDFQFYVDDNVKV
+360 TDFEIYVDDSVKV

-388 VGIMP
+388 IGIMP

-401 IKNINASS
+401 VKNINASS
-409 LSELISKIK
+409 LSELIGKIK
-418 PIAFDSFKDGV
+418 PLAFDSFKDGV
-429 VTDIHGYI
+429 ITDIHGYI

-444 KLDLV
+444 QLDLV

-464 KANLSNLTTDKAYI
+464 KANLSNLTSDKAYI
-478 GGAKHKATIDFS
+478 SDAKHKATIDFS

-509 CGYDYQFKVPIEDI
+509 CGYDYQFKVPVEDI

-543 WFAGTVYEPTEYS
+543 WFAGTVYEPTEYN
-556 PVAGLE
+556 PTAGLE

>member
-1 MENDNKTVIT
+1 MENNNETVKT
-11 ENTEN
+11 ENIN
-16 VNSTND
+16 NNND
-22 LQNNNTD
+22 LQSNNVD
-29 NNPKKSN
+29 NNPKKTN

-49 IIVAGILLF
+49 IIVAGVLVF
-58 LKLNNNKNNSKPD
+58 LKVKKNNSKPD
-71 DNNQNQVEVKRE
+71 DNKQNQVEVKRE

-196 ANAIN
+196 ANTIN
-201 NWVSNKTFKLINN
+201 NWVSNKTFKLINK
-214 AFIDS
+214 AFDDS

-240 KIQDLYDPYTV
+240 KIQDLYNNYIV
-251 DYKHENFHEHV
+251 DYKHEKFYEYV
-262 SPLTE
+262 TPLTE
-267 LGYHEMAFK
+267 SGYRELAFK

-287 AAVINKYDI
+287 AAVVNKYDI

-306 KTVSDDYRS
+306 KTVSDDYNT

-325 AMCSEDSSALEE
+325 AMCSEDSGSLEE
-337 EDKLNLDKYIK
+337 EDKLDLDKYVK

-360 TDFQFYVDDNVKV
+360 TDFQFYVDDSVKV
-373 FAKDLKKYNGTTLQY
+373 FAKDLKKYSGTTLQY
-388 VGIMP
+388 IGIMP

-429 VTDIHGYI
+429 ITDIHGYI

-464 KANLSNLTTDKAYI
+464 KANLSNLTADKAYI

-509 CGYDYQFKVPIEDI
+509 CGYDYQFKVPVEDI

-543 WFAGTVYEPTEYS
+543 WFAGTVYEPTEYN
-556 PVAGLE
+556 PTAGLE

>member
-1 MENDNKTVIT
+1 MENNNETV
-11 ENTEN
+11 NTEN
-16 VNSTND
+16 INSNND
-22 LQNNNTD
+22 LQDNNID
-29 NNPKKSN
+29 NNPKKTD
-36 KKKSLIIITIILV
+36 KKKSLIIITITLV
-49 IIVAGILLF
+49 IIVAGILVF
-58 LKLNNNKNNSKPD
+58 LKIKKNNSKPD
-71 DNNQNQVEVKRE
+71 DNSQNQVEVKRE

-127 NSGAEGETK
+127 NSGADGETK

-183 QYNATVTYDDFKS
+183 QYNATVAYDDFKS
-196 ANAIN
+196 ANTIN

-214 AFIDS
+214 AFNDS
-219 DIKDYDFVLAN
+219 DIKNYDFVLAN

-240 KIQDLYDPYTV
+240 KIQDLYNAYIV
-251 DYKHENFHEHV
+251 DYKHERFYEYV
-262 SPLTE
+262 TPLTE
-267 LGYHEMAFK
+267 SGYRELAFK

-287 AAVINKYDI
+287 AAVVNKYDI

-306 KTVSDDYRS
+306 KTVSDDYNA
-315 WLKNGGNDYY
+315 WLKNGGNDSY
-325 AMCSEDSSALEE
+325 AMCGENAT
-337 EDKLNLDKYIK
+337 EDKLDLDKYVK

-360 TDFQFYVDDNVKV
+360 TDFEIYVDDNVKV

-388 VGIMP
+388 IGIMP
-393 TDGNLSNY
+393 TDGNLSSY
-401 IKNINASS
+401 IKNTNAKS

-418 PIAFDSFKDGV
+418 PLAFDSFKDGV
-429 VTDIHGYI
+429 ITDIHGYI

-444 KLDLV
+444 QLDLV

-478 GGAKHKATIDFS
+478 SDAKHKATIDFS

-509 CGYDYQFKVPIEDI
+509 CGYDYQFKVPVEDI

-543 WFAGTVYEPTEYS
+543 WFAGTVYEPTEYNHT
-556 PVAGLE
+556 AGLE

>member
-1 MENDNKTVIT
+1 MENNNETVKT
-11 ENTEN
+11 ENIN
-16 VNSTND
+16 NDND
-22 LQNNNTD
+22 LQSNNVD
-29 NNPKKSN
+29 NNPKKTN

-49 IIVAGILLF
+49 IIVAGVLVF
-58 LKLNNNKNNSKPD
+58 LKVKKNNSKPD
-71 DNNQNQVEVKRE
+71 DNKQNQVEVKRE

-183 QYNATVTYDDFKS
+183 QYNATVAYDDFKS
-196 ANAIN
+196 ANTIN

-214 AFIDS
+214 AFDDS

-240 KIQDLYDPYTV
+240 KIQDLYNNYIV
-251 DYKHENFHEHV
+251 DYKHEKFYEYV
-262 SPLTE
+262 TPLTE
-267 LGYHEMAFK
+267 SGYRELAFK

-287 AAVINKYDI
+287 AAVVNKYDI

-306 KTVSDDYRS
+306 KTVSDDYNT
-315 WLKNGGNDYY
+315 WLKNGGNDSY
-325 AMCSEDSSALEE
+325 AMCSEDSGSLEE
-337 EDKLNLDKYIK
+337 EDKLDLDKYVK

-360 TDFQFYVDDNVKV
+360 TDFQFYVDDSVKV
-373 FAKDLKKYNGTTLQY
+373 FAKDLKKYSGTTLQY
-388 VGIMP
+388 IGIMP

-429 VTDIHGYI
+429 ITDIHGYI

-478 GGAKHKATIDFS
+478 GGARHKATIDFS

-509 CGYDYQFKVPIEDI
+509 CGYDYQFKVPVEDI

-543 WFAGTVYEPTEYS
+543 WFAGTVYEPTEYN
-556 PVAGLE
+556 PTAGLE

>member
-1 MENDNKTVIT
+1 MENNNETVKT
-11 ENTEN
+11 ENIN
-16 VNSTND
+16 NNND
-22 LQNNNTD
+22 LQSNNVD
-29 NNPKKSN
+29 NNPKKTS

-49 IIVAGILLF
+49 ILVAGVLVF
-58 LKLNNNKNNSKPD
+58 LKVKKNNSKPD
-71 DNNQNQVEVKRE
+71 DNKQNQVEVKRE

-165 RNSYKDSIKT
+165 RNSYKDSIKA

-196 ANAIN
+196 ANTIN

-214 AFIDS
+214 AFDDS

-240 KIQDLYDPYTV
+240 KIQDLYNPYTV

-262 SPLTE
+262 TPLTE
-267 LGYHEMAFK
+267 LGYHELAFK

-287 AAVINKYDI
+287 AAVVNKYDI

-306 KTVSDDYRS
+306 KTVSDDYNT

-325 AMCSEDSSALEE
+325 SMCSEDSGSLEE
-337 EDKLNLDKYIK
+337 EDKLDLDKYVK

-360 TDFQFYVDDNVKV
+360 TDFQFYVDDSVKV

-388 VGIMP
+388 IGIMP

-429 VTDIHGYI
+429 ITDIHGYI

-509 CGYDYQFKVPIEDI
+509 CGYDYQFKVPVEDI

-543 WFAGTVYEPTEYS
+543 WFAGTVYEPTEYN
-556 PVAGLE
+556 PTAGLE